1 MLVYFF
7 FHLFNVTLLT
17 GDPLGEQFCPPFCDT
32 VIREHYWFWKPNT
45 ISRVKNVSTLV
56 SEYLTSVGR
65 GCHMILNLN
74 PDPDG
79 LVEDEDMQSYK
90 GFGEAVDLLYK
101 DLVITDKNPEL
112 KVGVE
117 MVWSLQEPL
126 SVGNGSVVIMEDV
139 ANYGQLVAEY
149 HLRLKTL
156 QGWLEYPEQGSTI
169 GHKRIHPFP
178 KIFSGKIISAVSLNI
193 TKLVA
198 DGTSIVLREVSVY
211 DWTEAARK
219 GYV

>member
-1 MLVYFF
+1 
-7 FHLFNVTLLT
+7 
-17 GDPLGEQFCPPFCDT
+17 
-32 VIREHYWFWKPNT
+32 
-45 ISRVKNVSTLV
+45 
-56 SEYLTSVGR
+56 
-65 GCHMILNLN
+65 MILNLN

-79 LVEDEDMQSYK
+79 LVEDEDMQAYK

-126 SVGNGSVVIMEDV
+126 NVGNGSVVIMEDV

-149 HLRLKTL
+149 HLWLKTL

-178 KIFSGKIISAVSLNI
+178 EIFSGKIISAISLNI

-198 DGTSIVLREVSVY
+198 DGTSIMLREVSVY
-211 DWTEAARK
+211 DWTEVARK